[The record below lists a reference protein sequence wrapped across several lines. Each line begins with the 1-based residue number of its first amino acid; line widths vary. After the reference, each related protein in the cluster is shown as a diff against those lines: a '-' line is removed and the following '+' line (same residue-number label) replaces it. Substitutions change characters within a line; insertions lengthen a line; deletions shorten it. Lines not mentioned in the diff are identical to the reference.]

1 METIS
6 ATDIRKEWSA
16 AIDSVVREK
25 PLFIK
30 RTRDYV
36 VMSDVGTIECILEA
50 YEYIADKYIEDD
62 GSVTLSL
69 RKMDLVE
76 NAPDEKSAIKK
87 LAESI
92 YEYAKE
98 FYEEFSLWSKAPNR
112 KHHVPYVLRAI
123 MLNDAKELESMIL
136 CQDGKN

>member
-1 METIS
+1 MEAIN
-6 ATDIRKEWSA
+6 ATEVRKEWSA

-25 PLFIK
+25 PMFIK

-36 VMSDVGTIECILEA
+36 VMSDAGTIELLLEA

-69 RKMDLVE
+69 REMDLVE

-92 YEYAKE
+92 FDYAKD
-98 FYEEFSLWSKAPNR
+98 FYKEYSLWSKAPNR
-112 KHHVPYVLRAI
+112 KHHIPYVLRAI
-123 MLNDAKELESMIL
+123 MLNDAKELEAMIL
-136 CQDGKN
+136 CQDGRS